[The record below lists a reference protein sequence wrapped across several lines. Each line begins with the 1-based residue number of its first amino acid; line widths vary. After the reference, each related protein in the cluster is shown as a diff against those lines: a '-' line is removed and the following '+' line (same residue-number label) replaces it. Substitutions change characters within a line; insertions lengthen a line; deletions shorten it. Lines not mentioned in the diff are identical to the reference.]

1 MTANTKNKAARPKS
15 KPEPKLEYRTNADGW
30 TAGQW
35 RAKGDT
41 VQLTKAQAKYE
52 NVSLATEQPAKAAPA
67 KGSAAKK

>member
-1 MTANTKNKAARPKS
+1 MTENTENKAAPAK
-15 KPEPKLEYRTNADGW
+15 KKAAPKLDYRTNADGW

-41 VQLTKAQAKYE
+41 VQLTEAQAKYE
-52 NVSLATEQPAKAAPA
+52 NVSLASQEPAKAAPA